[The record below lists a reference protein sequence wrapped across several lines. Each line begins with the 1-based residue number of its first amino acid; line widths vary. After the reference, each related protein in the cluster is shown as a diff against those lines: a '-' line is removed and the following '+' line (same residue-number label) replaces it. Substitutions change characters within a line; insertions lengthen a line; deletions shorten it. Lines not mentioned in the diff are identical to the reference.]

1 MTNPS
6 TTDLELSLQHL
17 VARLRFRHLQ
27 MLTALDETGS
37 LRAAARQ
44 VHLTQPALSKAVN
57 EIESAFGRPLF
68 TRTARG
74 LTATASG
81 QLVIQGAR
89 LLLRQLA
96 HVHEDVGISE
106 QVKATLRIG
115 ATPFMVQSQ
124 LPRVLKKLTTGE
136 ASLRIHIMEDRAPR
150 LMNAL
155 SDGELDAAITTYPKQ
170 QEHLQGFRYD
180 TIFEAGLTVIAAP
193 SHPLAALRKVGWAAL
208 ASQDWILPQP
218 SSMMRHEIEN
228 SFRKA
233 STLPPIPVIES
244 TSPVSNV
251 HLVAANI
258 GISVVPAAI
267 AQQALKTGLVKRLAV
282 TPAIPRQPVAL
293 IYREALQNP
302 HVLRLRRALSKCE

>member
-1 MTNPS
+1 MAIPS
-6 TTDLELSLQHL
+6 DPPLESSLQHL

-27 MLTALDETGS
+27 MLAALDDTGS

-57 EIESAFGRPLF
+57 EIESAFGRALF

-74 LTATASG
+74 LTATPSG

-96 HVHEDVGISE
+96 QVHEDVGISE

-124 LPRVLKKLTTGE
+124 LPQVLKRLTTGE

-150 LMNAL
+150 LMSAL

-180 TIFEAGLTVIAAP
+180 TIFEAGLVVIAAP
-193 SHPLAALRKVGWAAL
+193 SHPLTTMRKVSWTAL
-208 ASQDWILPQP
+208 ASQDWILPQA
-218 SSMMRHEIEN
+218 SSMLRHEIEN
-228 SFRKA
+228 SFRRA
-233 STLPPIPVIES
+233 STLPPIPVVES

-258 GISVVPAAI
+258 GISVVPAVI

-302 HVLRLRRALSKCE
+302 QVLRLQRALGRYE